1 MIFSSII
8 LMKMR
13 IKYEEVMDSPL
24 KHIDT
29 KEIELP
35 DTVFIRDIE
44 SKVFQSIA
52 VQCLEKIEGVALL
65 EGTFIDSLLG
75 RDVND
80 TMKGIHVE
88 QDPKNHSIQ
97 IKVEVNVGYGVSI
110 PEKAEEVQ
118 NKLTE
123 EISAFTGLHV
133 GSVHVV
139 FKNLIPSREE
149 SVKKELAFSAE

>member
-1 MIFSSII
+1 
-8 LMKMR
+8 
-13 IKYEEVMDSPL
+13 MDSPL

-29 KEIELP
+29 KEVELP

-44 SKVFQSIA
+44 SRVFQSIA
-52 VQCLEKIEGVALL
+52 VQCLAKIEGISLL

-75 RDVND
+75 RDSND
-80 TMKGIHVE
+80 RIKGIYVD

-97 IKVEVNVGYGVSI
+97 IKVEINVAYGVSI

-118 NKLTE
+118 QKVAE
-123 EISAFTGLHV
+123 EVSRLTGLHV

-139 FKNLIPSREE
+139 FKNLIPCKKTLEDHS
-149 SVKKELAFSAE
+149 KKELECVDVG